1 MTHLKSMKPLK
12 NLFVGV
18 ASTSYFGFVGS
29 LSAAIF
35 GWFVIDAILFLL
47 PSTTGTKNYSGL
59 ILIAV
64 FSGVIVF
71 VTWIAILLPI
81 FFLVP
86 LRSLIW
92 RWPVSTLIGGVSGWV
107 IMSVFSYISSPHNGS
122 VSSWMFFSLLNGYNW
137 LGALCGAATGLFS
150 GLIAQSFL
158 RSSKQDA

>member
-1 MTHLKSMKPLK
+1 MKPLK

-35 GWFVIDAILFLL
+35 GWFVINAILFLL

-71 VTWIAILLPI
+71 VIWIAILLPI

-122 VSSWMFFSLLNGYNW
+122 VSSWIFLNGANC
-137 LGALCGAATGLFS
+137 LAAVCGATTGLFS

-158 RSSKQDA
+158 RSLKQDA